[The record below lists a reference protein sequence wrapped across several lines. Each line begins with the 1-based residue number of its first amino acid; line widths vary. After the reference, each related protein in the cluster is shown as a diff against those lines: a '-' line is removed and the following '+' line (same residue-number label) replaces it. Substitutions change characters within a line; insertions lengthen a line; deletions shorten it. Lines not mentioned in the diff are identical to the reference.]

1 MRTLGIRDIIGPIM
15 IGPSSS
21 HTAGALRIASM
32 CRRLLAGEPR
42 QVSFRLYGSFA
53 HTYQGHGTDKA
64 LVAGL
69 LGMAADDERIR
80 NSFEIAKNAGLSF
93 IFEPRPDEPMP
104 HPNTVCIDVT
114 DSTGAHVSM
123 RGESVGGGA
132 AVITRI
138 NGTDVHITGEFHSIV
153 VKQRDV
159 AGVLAHIATC
169 LSVFSVNIATTKLF
183 RERKGELAYTIM
195 QTDDEIDEQIATAI
209 AKHPDIFDV
218 RIIRSDRAGEA
229 IAPIKGE
236 AVGSGFAAG
245 LTPQEAAA
253 AFETLD
259 FTNGTELL
267 DYCEREGVAISEA
280 MCRRERCML
289 ATDGVAIDNTRR
301 YLARALSVMRESATA
316 PIDAPTKSMGGLIG
330 GEAAALS
337 KLERKNASAWDN
349 ASINDSSCENVNANA
364 PAPASVADPLLARAT
379 TYAMAVLETNA
390 SMGRIVAA
398 PTAGSS
404 GVLPAMLLAA
414 QDLHRFSDDELV
426 RALANAAAIGY
437 LITRNATVA
446 GAEGGCQAEIGAASA
461 MAASAACELF
471 GGTPRQCFAAA
482 SNALCGLMGL
492 VCDPIAG
499 LVEAPCQKR
508 NATGVANAIVSAQIA
523 LSDIGNLVSFDETV
537 EAMRRVG
544 NSLPFELRESAL
556 GGLAATPSAC
566 AFCESCMK

>member
-1 MRTLGIRDIIGPIM
+1 MRILGIRDIIGPIM

-42 QVSFRLYGSFA
+42 QVAFHLYGSFA
-53 HTYQGHGTDKA
+53 HTYRGHGTDKA

-80 NSFEIAKNAGLSF
+80 DSFEIAKQQDLSF
-93 IFEPRPDEPMP
+93 TFEPRPNEPMP
-104 HPNTVCIDVT
+104 HPNTVCIEVT
-114 DSTGAHVSM
+114 DSTGSHVSM
-123 RGESVGGGA
+123 RGESIGGGA

-138 NGTDVHITGEFHSIV
+138 NGIDVRLTGEYHSIV

-169 LSVFSVNIATTKLF
+169 LSVFDVNIATTKLF

-195 QTDDEIDEQIATAI
+195 QTDDEIDERMAASI

-218 RIIRSDRAGEA
+218 RIVKSDRAS
-229 IAPIKGE
+229 E
-236 AVGSGFAAG
+236 AVAPVKGNAENADGFAAEF
-245 LTPQEAAA
+245 TPQEAAA
-253 AFETLD
+253 RFEELD
-259 FTNGTELL
+259 FACGQKCSPIANMKASRFRRQCAAANGACLQPMASRSTTR
-267 DYCEREGVAISEA
+267 DAIWNA
-280 MCRRERCML
+280 CFP
-289 ATDGVAIDNTRR
+289 
-301 YLARALSVMRESATA
+301 VMRESATA
-316 PIDAPTKSMGGLIG
+316 PIASPVRSMGGLIG

-337 KLERKNASAWDN
+337 KLEAKT
-349 ASINDSSCENVNANA
+349 DSGTANA
-364 PAPASVADPLLARAT
+364 CIADPMLARAT

-404 GVLPAMLLAA
+404 GVVPPMLLAA
-414 QDLHRFSDDELV
+414 QDEHGFSDEELIN
-426 RALANAAAIGY
+426 ALANAAAIGY

-446 GAEGGCQAEIGAASA
+446 GAEGGCQAEVGAASA

-471 GGTPRQCFAAA
+471 GGTPAQCFAAA

-492 VCDPIAG
+492 VCDPVAG

-523 LSDIGNLVSFDETV
+523 LAGIGNLANFDETV

-566 AFCESCMK
+566 AFCEGCMN